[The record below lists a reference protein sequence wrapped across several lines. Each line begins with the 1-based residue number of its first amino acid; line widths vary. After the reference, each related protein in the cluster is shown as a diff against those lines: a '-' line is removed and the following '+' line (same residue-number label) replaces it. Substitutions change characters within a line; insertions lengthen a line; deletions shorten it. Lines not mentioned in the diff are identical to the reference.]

1 MSVMEEIL
9 LFAIQGAISSTSI
22 VAVLLILLTDRIN
35 SNGLAFQ
42 AERIQ
47 HCNIGKPG

>member
-9 LFAIQGAISSTSI
+9 PFAIQGAISSTSI
-22 VAVLLILLTDRIN
+22 AAVILILLTNRTN
-35 SNGLAFQ
+35 SNSLAFL

-47 HCNIGKPG
+47 HCKIGKPG